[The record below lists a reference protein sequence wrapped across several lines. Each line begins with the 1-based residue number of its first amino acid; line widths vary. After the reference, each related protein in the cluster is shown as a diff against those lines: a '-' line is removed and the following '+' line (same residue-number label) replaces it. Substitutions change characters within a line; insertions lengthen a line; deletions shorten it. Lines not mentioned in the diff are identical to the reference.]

1 MTDDQSTKRRRS
13 PRVRNGVSAIRAA
26 ATWARDAGFPTNPV
40 TRRLRTAP
48 EFEHDGK
55 MVRNIHRTVDF
66 LCDMLGGLI
75 ATQGY
80 RDVLEIGTLFGY
92 STLHL
97 AEAVARNDGT
107 LDTVD
112 VREAERLWGNGDMV
126 RDIHLAAERFT
137 AEAGYGD
144 RVTFHSGSSTRVL
157 PTLLLAGRSFD
168 LVFIDGAH
176 DRHTV
181 TLDFINASNLVREG
195 GAIVFDDIGQRM
207 AVSNPAY
214 FGGANSILPALWS
227 NQHFHFIPV
236 SDNTLVAFAGE
247 PQVRP
252 KPPARRRPRQRK
264 T

>member
-112 VREAERLWGNGDMV
+112 VDVEVALPRQLGAGATICQVEPELDGDARRHREAPRHL
-126 RDIHLAAERFT
+126 LAA
-137 AEAGYGD
+137 G
-144 RVTFHSGSSTRVL
+144 RV
-157 PTLLLAGRSFD
+157 
-168 LVFIDGAH
+168 
-176 DRHTV
+176 
-181 TLDFINASNLVREG
+181 
-195 GAIVFDDIGQRM
+195 
-207 AVSNPAY
+207 
-214 FGGANSILPALWS
+214 
-227 NQHFHFIPV
+227 
-236 SDNTLVAFAGE
+236 
-247 PQVRP
+247 
-252 KPPARRRPRQRK
+252 PPLGVEQ
-264 T
+264 